1 MLTDARQPPARAIIL
16 IGPAGTGKTTVGQAL
31 AGEIGARFFDADDA
45 HTPASVAKMR
55 RGEALTD
62 ADRAPWLDRVR
73 AWCLDPLHAGAVV
86 VVACSALRQTY
97 RDRLAQNDPRFV
109 MVHLDVPRDLL
120 AHRLIERTG
129 HFAGP
134 DLLSSQLA
142 TFERPH
148 DAVVVDGRL
157 SVRAQVDAIRA
168 ALQL

>member
-1 MLTDARQPPARAIIL
+1 MKKSVAQASARVIIL

-31 AGEIGARFFDADDA
+31 AGGIGARFFDADDA

-62 ADRAPWLDRVR
+62 ADRTPWLDRVR
-73 AWCLDPLHAGAVV
+73 AWCTDAVHAGGVV
-86 VVACSALRQTY
+86 VVACSALRRKY
-97 RDRLAQNDPRFV
+97 RERLVQDDPRFVIVYLDVPRELLADRLAQR
-109 MVHLDVPRDLL
+109 R
-120 AHRLIERTG
+120 G

-148 DAVVVDGRL
+148 DAVVIDGRL
-157 SVRAQVDAIRA
+157 PVRAQVDAIRA

>member
-1 MLTDARQPPARAIIL
+1 MIGNVPPRAIIL

-31 AGEIGARFFDADDA
+31 ASDIGARFFDADDA
-45 HTPASVAKMR
+45 HTPANVAKMR

-73 AWCLDPLHAGAVV
+73 AWCMDALHACEVV
-86 VVACSALRQTY
+86 VVACSALRQRY
-97 RDRLAQNDPRFV
+97 RERLTQNDPRFTIV
-109 MVHLDVPRDLL
+109 YLDVPRDVL
-120 AHRLIERTG
+120 ALRLAERQG

-148 DAVVVDGRL
+148 DAVVIDGR
-157 SVRAQVDAIRA
+157 STVRAQVDAIRA